1 MRSSA
6 AFDLIFSDLTYY
18 SLLSISLCYSWIQFQ
33 NASMH
38 IYHKPYRKSIDL
50 VSNFS
55 FTTLWGKLI
64 CISHGS
70 WFMFS
75 NTTGANTSNAKQWY
89 FQVSRALQ
97 CVFLFFNLP
106 PSFSAQLFLS
116 IYFTFGH
123 NSLEMNRNVNETK
136 ERVKSSIP
144 ETMNG
149 IEVLSTAQHK
159 TMPEKLNRKVKKHTQ
174 MKWKCNAYTWTCSV
188 QY

>member
-18 SLLSISLCYSWIQFQ
+18 SLLRISLCYSWIQFQ

-89 FQVSRALQ
+89 FQMSRALQ

-136 ERVKSSIP
+136 ERIKSSIP

-149 IEVLSTAQHK
+149 IEVLSTAQNNAGKIKSKSKK
-159 TMPEKLNRKVKKHTQ
+159 THTNEMKV
-174 MKWKCNAYTWTCSV
+174 
-188 QY
+188 